1 MTAVDSGNALYRAKV
16 VMLGA
21 PAVGKTSLVR
31 RFVHSVFSE
40 EHHSTLGVKVDRKTV
55 SVAGGVV
62 TMLLWDIH
70 GETEGLG
77 VPDSYLRGTTA
88 AIIAF
93 DASRPETIETA
104 ASLSQR
110 IAEGSPQAV
119 RLGVA
124 NKSDLEIN
132 WAEVDEATPAL
143 GVSDVVRTSA
153 KSGKGVESLF
163 GQIAT
168 EVAAAAS

>member
-1 MTAVDSGNALYRAKV
+1 MTSVETNGALYRAKV

-21 PAVGKTSLVR
+21 PGVGKTSLVR

-55 SVAGGVV
+55 SVPGGVV

-70 GETEGLG
+70 GETDGLN

-88 AIIAF
+88 AIVTF
-93 DASRPETIETA
+93 DASRPETITTA
-104 ASLSQR
+104 ASLSER
-110 IAEGSPQAV
+110 IAAGSPNAV

-124 NKSDLEIN
+124 NKADLEID
-132 WAEVDEATPAL
+132 WDALDGAVSTL
-143 GVSDVVRTSA
+143 GVTSLLRTSA
-153 KSGKGVESLF
+153 KTGAGVESLF
-163 GQIAT
+163 GQIAS
-168 EVAAAAS
+168 EVASAS

>member
-1 MTAVDSGNALYRAKV
+1 MTPADADGALYRAKV

-21 PAVGKTSLVR
+21 PGIGKTSLVR

-55 SVAGGVV
+55 SVPGGVV

-70 GETEGLG
+70 GETDGLS

-93 DASRPETIETA
+93 DASRPETVETA
-104 ASLSQR
+104 ASLSAR
-110 IAEGSPQAV
+110 IAEGSPNAIRIGVANKADLEIDWAAV
-119 RLGVA
+119 DAAVPTLGVA
-124 NKSDLEIN
+124 N
-132 WAEVDEATPAL
+132 
-143 GVSDVVRTSA
+143 VVRTSA
-153 KSGKGVESLF
+153 KSGAGVESLF

-168 EVAAAAS
+168 EVAALS

>member
-1 MTAVDSGNALYRAKV
+1 MTSADSNGALYRAKV

-21 PAVGKTSLVR
+21 PGIGKTSLVR

-40 EHHSTLGVKVDRKTV
+40 DHHSTLGVKVDRKTV
-55 SVAGGVV
+55 TVQGGVV

-70 GETEGLG
+70 GETEGLNI
-77 VPDSYLRGTTA
+77 PDSYLRGTTA

-93 DASRPETIETA
+93 DASRPETIATA
-104 ASLSQR
+104 ASLSHR
-110 IAEGSPQAV
+110 IAEGSPGAV

-124 NKSDLEIN
+124 NKSDLE
-132 WAEVDEATPAL
+132 VDWDAIDKELPSL
-143 GVSDVVRTSA
+143 GVSDLVRTSA
-153 KSGKGVESLF
+153 KTGSGVESMF
-163 GQIAT
+163 GQIAA